1 MNGSVLKKLF
11 LIMLMLA
18 TVAGTCEAQLFK
30 RNAPKKAERSL
41 FRKNSTKGIKKEPKI
56 REPRKV
62 TKAKREQAKRQ
73 EKIEKEYDK
82 AVAEKKKRVVDIQSP
97 EVQERMKQNKKN
109 TETRYKEKKK
119 KESSKTRKGR
129 RKY

>member
-1 MNGSVLKKLF
+1 MFKGFFLL
-11 LIMLMLA
+11 LIML
-18 TVAGTCEAQLFK
+18 TVFSAASDAQFFR

-41 FRKNSTKGIKKEPKI
+41 FRKNSVKGIKKEAKV

-62 TKAKREQAKRQ
+62 TKAKREQEERQAKIKKDYAR
-73 EKIEKEYDK
+73 
-82 AVAEKKKRVVDIQSP
+82 AVEDKKKRVVEIQSP

-109 TETRYKEKKK
+109 TDLSYRERKKNK
-119 KESSKTRKGR
+119 ASATRKGR